1 MTTSAHPAQ
10 EQPGVRQVHARHPRT
25 SLLITALVT
34 IFGLAL
40 LGCGDAG
47 EDVAGITTTSSTAP
61 STTVNEAEPG
71 TAATLGI
78 ASTNLGDVLV
88 SGSGRTLY
96 MFTPDGTDGATCVDA
111 CAQTWPPLTTEGAPS
126 GKDLSPGLL
135 GTVERR
141 DGSTQVTA
149 AGHPLYMY
157 SGDSEEGDTH
167 GEGIDGTWFAASNS
181 GRPIKKSPSSDQ
193 VPLTQPY

>member
-1 MTTSAHPAQ
+1 MVTSACPAQ
-10 EQPGVRQVHARHPRT
+10 EQPGILPVRHMRT
-25 SLLITALVT
+25 SAFISALVV
-34 IFGLAL
+34 IFGLVL

-47 EDVAGITTTSSTAP
+47 DDVAGITTTSSTAP
-61 STTVNEAEPG
+61 STTVNEAMPG

-88 SGSGRTLY
+88 TESGRTLY
-96 MFTPDGTDGATCVDA
+96 IFTPDGSDGATCVDA

-126 GKDLSPGLL
+126 GKDIEPGLL
-135 GTVERR
+135 GTVERQ

-149 AGHPLYMY
+149 AGHPLYTY
-157 SGDSEEGDTH
+157 SGDTEEGDTN

-181 GRPIKKSPSSDQ
+181 GKPIKKSPSSDQ
-193 VPLTQPY
+193 VPLTHPY

>member
-1 MTTSAHPAQ
+1 MSRVDDPAQ
-10 EQPGVRQVHARHPRT
+10 DQPEVRKVTSRNLRT
-25 SLLITALVT
+25 SVFITALVAVL
-34 IFGLAL
+34 GLVQ

-47 EDVAGITTTSSTAP
+47 DDIAGITTTSSTTS
-61 STTVNEAEPG
+61 STTANDSEPG
-71 TAATLGI
+71 SAAALGI

-88 SGSGRTLY
+88 TESGRTLY
-96 MFTPDGTDGATCVDA
+96 VFTPDGTDGATCVDA
-111 CAQTWPPLTTEGAPS
+111 CAQTWPPLTTEGTPS

-157 SGDSEEGDTH
+157 SGDSEEGDTN
-167 GEGIDGTWFAASNS
+167 GEGIDGTWFAASNT
-181 GRPIKKSPSSDQ
+181 GEPIKKSPSSDQ